1 LELKFYNMKEKTV
14 MVFGTFDLLHKGHL
28 DFLKQ
33 AKKFGNNLIVVVARD
48 ETVKK
53 VKGKFP
59 DNNEKDRVRKI
70 KGSGLVEM
78 VLLGNKGADK
88 YQLIKKYQPDVICLG
103 YDQEFFI
110 RNLRKELDENGLGK
124 TKIIRLNSYYPNKYK
139 SSILKNRQN

>member
-1 LELKFYNMKEKTV
+1 MKEKTV